1 MYELFPDRHVMYISV
16 DPSSSNFQRRQAM
29 PMAPF
34 TGIQACLAGCQQVIA
49 CTRHVL
55 GLAHSTCAL
64 GLRLL
69 MIRARIECTLQ
80 NDLCK

>member
-1 MYELFPDRHVMYISV
+1 
-16 DPSSSNFQRRQAM
+16 M
-29 PMAPF
+29 PVAPF

-49 CTRHVL
+49 CTRLVL
-55 GLAHSTCAL
+55 GLAHSTYSCAL

-80 NDLCK
+80 NDLCKSLQACLLNSCFQLCSTAIAGRSAL